1 MRLVGLERVHD
12 RVESVVVGDGAY
24 VLALALFR
32 VERQKREDFGR
43 RVEALILTQTPI
55 RHIHRIERDA
65 EDEAADQELGE
76 AEPIEHVDQR
86 LGRDRRHVVVLVDQ
100 AVDAAVDEVPTPQL
114 APRGLQLVR
123 VEQLHHQRSAAARE
137 HHVEGGSRGGAEK
150 REDVHTHDS
159 QRVFLVCAGVGRGGL
174 GLALLAVENGGGR
187 LVEGVD
193 EVRQDGGQSH
203 EEKRG
208 IRGGVE
214 VHDLLENLRVS
225 ADVRDDLEAVHAD
238 GVVGF
243 VFDARAHQR
252 VETVVVDEK
261 RASERVRGDGLQ
273 NGLQCAQHH
282 RLGLLVLVETRF
294 GDDLDVHNDLRLHLE
309 LVVHALVVAHRTPL
323 LKRRGGDARVG
334 WSGGRR
340 RGGLRKR
347 RIGEPNAGF
356 VDHLVNVEL
365 LHFLH
370 QRRGAGGGGARVER

>member
-1 MRLVGLERVHD
+1 M
-12 RVESVVVGDGAY
+12 
-24 VLALALFR
+24 
-32 VERQKREDFGR
+32 
-43 RVEALILTQTPI
+43 
-55 RHIHRIERDA
+55 
-65 EDEAADQELGE
+65 
-76 AEPIEHVDQR
+76 
-86 LGRDRRHVVVLVDQ
+86 
-100 AVDAAVDEVPTPQL
+100 
-114 APRGLQLVR
+114 
-123 VEQLHHQRSAAARE
+123 
-137 HHVEGGSRGGAEK
+137 
-150 REDVHTHDS
+150 
-159 QRVFLVCAGVGRGGL
+159 VCAGVGRGGL

-187 LVEGVD
+187 LIEGVD

-208 IRGGVE
+208 IRGGVK

-225 ADVRDDLEAVHAD
+225 ADVRNDLEAVHAD

-273 NGLQCAQHH
+273 NGLQRAQHH

-365 LHFLH
+365 LHLLH